1 MKITL
6 AENFRAIFYIPFYL
20 LKTLGLAEKAG
31 LEIEWLP
38 PGSPGGAIEAVK
50 DGSID
55 LTWGGPMRVMK
66 DHDTMPANGH
76 SLLCF
81 GEVVSRDPFFLIGKK
96 SLGRFELAQL
106 RQLRLALVSEVP
118 TPWLCLQADL
128 RDQGLNVK
136 EIEASLVRGLS
147 MAQQIQALQAGTL
160 DVAQLFE
167 PLVSQLLTDPSYQIL
182 YAAHTRG
189 PTVYTSLICSH
200 DGWHKNHV
208 SFTKLV
214 QVLGELQHWMHAQT
228 PAVLGQHV
236 QDFFPEVSPVL
247 LESAIGHYFY
257 NGIWAKEPSMSKTGF
272 DRLSY
277 SLNSGGFIRTQI
289 TYDSCMTA
297 LDCAEHSG
305 AVPCSTSHPRSPTN
319 ETPQPY

>member
-6 AENFRAIFYIPFYL
+6 AENFRAIFYTPFYL
-20 LKTLGLAEKAG
+20 LKALRLAEQAG
-31 LEIEWLP
+31 LQIEWLP
-38 PGSPGGAIEAVK
+38 PGSPGGAIDAVK
-50 DGSID
+50 DGSVD

-66 DHDTMPANGH
+66 DHDASQTNAQ

-128 RDQGLNVK
+128 RDQGLNVA
-136 EIEASLVRGLS
+136 EIKSSLIRDLS
-147 MAQQIQALQAGTL
+147 MAEQIQALKSGTL

-167 PLVSQLLTDPSYQIL
+167 PDVSEILHDQNYQVL
-182 YAAHTRG
+182 YAAHARG
-189 PTVYTSLICSH
+189 PTVYTTLICSRE
-200 DGWHKNHV
+200 GWDKNETA
-208 SFTKLV
+208 FRTLV
-214 QVLGELQHWMHAQT
+214 QVLAELQSWLHAQT
-228 PAVLGQHV
+228 PAIISQHA
-236 QDFFPEVSPVL
+236 QPFFPEIAPSL
-247 LESAIGHYFY
+247 LESAIGHYLRQ
-257 NGIWAKEPSMSKTGF
+257 GIWAKTPEMSKAGF

-289 TYDSCMTA
+289 TYDSCVTP
-297 LDCAEHSG
+297 LDRAAHG
-305 AVPCSTSHPRSPTN
+305 ITQH
-319 ETPQPY
+319 